1 MLPSDRRCVGAGY
14 SNPYIRRIEGRFA
27 SNNYF
32 HKWGD
37 GGECRPSRE
46 SAVQSDSNSRATSA
60 VHFHRLVSQ
69 EASIVGS
76 GHGQAKCVQILYTE
90 GVEAHWIEATIVE
103 RGKLILE
110 DLPFAAGQDVEVL
123 VLPGRA
129 PSPGG
134 QIETLRDSV
143 LEYRDPFDPVASEDW
158 EAQR

>member
-1 MLPSDRRCVGAGY
+1 MALSYRASMMKWATAG
-14 SNPYIRRIEGRFA
+14 SAGQAA
-27 SNNYF
+27 SPLY
-32 HKWGD
+32 KVTQTLGK
-37 GGECRPSRE
+37 
-46 SAVQSDSNSRATSA
+46 TSA
-60 VHFHRLVSQ
+60 VHFRKLVSQ
-69 EASIVGS
+69 EASIAGS

-110 DLPFAAGQDVEVL
+110 DLPFAAGQAVEVL

-129 PSPGG
+129 PSACG
-134 QIETLRDSV
+134 QIKTLRDSV